1 MKVHLIKSREVD
13 PELFTQ
19 VVDLLGAVPGPL
31 RFHYS
36 KTHIVDFGQDEV
48 FNKRI
53 PSRRSFEQ
61 LEDVMA
67 NYSLS
72 APREFPMERQTVS
85 WDTLFSKTEKYRLS
99 HKIPENEFV
108 ILLTDIPNKSNW
120 FACLDEKMPFNGF
133 VHTADWDYFIDC
145 PPAFPIAFEVMAL
158 VLQKHMFQGK
168 QDLRESVHQPPI
180 GCINDLCLQKQE
192 IILKLRTADICKDC
206 MNLLKP
212 HMPMLMIRQALN
224 ILESLRLKMLYAQN
238 FKQESPLSKLVI
250 NKYKPF
256 LLPDFGNIE
265 IRLRPLEKAIFL
277 LFLEH
282 PEGIFLS
289 SLADHRQELYDIYA
303 AIANNGTVE
312 EMRSRVEDLTNALSN
327 SASEK
332 ISRIKRCFEEAIG
345 EELAAHYYI
354 QGAHGEAKFIKLD
367 RALVEFGP

>member
-13 PELFTQ
+13 PELFTK

-48 FNKRI
+48 FSKRI
-53 PSRRSFEQ
+53 PTRRSFEQ
-61 LEDVMA
+61 LEDMMA

-72 APREFPMERQTVS
+72 APREFPMERQTVT
-85 WDTLFSKTEKYRLS
+85 WDTLFSKTDKYRVS
-99 HKIPENEFV
+99 HKIPGNEFV

-158 VLQKHMFQGK
+158 VLQKHMFQGS
-168 QDLRESVHQPPI
+168 QELRESVHQPPI

-212 HMPMLMIRQALN
+212 NMPMLMIRQALN

-265 IRLRPLEKAIFL
+265 IRLRPLEKALYL

-282 PEGIFLS
+282 PEGIYLS
-289 SLADHRQELYDIYA
+289 SLADHRQELYDIYS
-303 AIANNGTVE
+303 AIANNGTPE
-312 EMRSRVEDLTNALSN
+312 DMRGRIEDLTNALSN

-332 ISRIKRCFEEAIG
+332 LSRIKRCFEEAIG
-345 EELAAHYYI
+345 EELAANYYI

-367 RALVEFGP
+367 RSLVTMG